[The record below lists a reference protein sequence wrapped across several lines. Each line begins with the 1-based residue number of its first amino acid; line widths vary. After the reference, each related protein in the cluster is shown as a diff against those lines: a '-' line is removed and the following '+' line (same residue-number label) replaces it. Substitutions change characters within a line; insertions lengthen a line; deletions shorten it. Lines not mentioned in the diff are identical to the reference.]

1 MLQQTRIM
9 KATLSGPTV
18 HQRWEELYRTPAD
31 NALQEKMFE
40 WLILKSRLTAS
51 SKLLDIGCGA
61 GHHAVRLAERGFDV
75 VAADFSPDRVSAAQA
90 NVQARGL
97 QRRVSVHEEDLE
109 VGLSFEEQSFDGV
122 LCWGVL
128 MHIPDNE
135 RAMSELV
142 RVTRR
147 GGKIMIYE
155 NNWFS
160 LYSLLTLVGTAG
172 KACLGRSKVKK
183 IVVGSYGLEYW
194 SETGV
199 GDLLIRQTRLS
210 AMKRFFAGFG
220 CSLKYRT
227 AGHFTELYKFGP
239 PRIRSL
245 FHSFNS
251 IWFSAIGLPYLSCGN
266 LFIFERQT

>member
-1 MLQQTRIM
+1 R
-9 KATLSGPTV
+9 
-18 HQRWEELYRTPAD
+18 
-31 NALQEKMFE
+31 EK
-40 WLILKSRLTAS
+40 LRVR
-51 SKLLDIGCGA
+51 GCGA
-61 GHHAVRLAERGFDV
+61 GHHARLLAERGFEV

-172 KACLGRSKVKK
+172 K
-183 IVVGSYGLEYW
+183 
-194 SETGV
+194 
-199 GDLLIRQTRLS
+199 
-210 AMKRFFAGFG
+210 
-220 CSLKYRT
+220 
-227 AGHFTELYKFGP
+227 
-239 PRIRSL
+239 
-245 FHSFNS
+245 
-251 IWFSAIGLPYLSCGN
+251 
-266 LFIFERQT
+266 